1 MKPELRRSQIIRAAT
16 SVFAAKGYHQAS
28 ITDIIEAADIARGT
42 FYLYFDG
49 KREIFSELVDV
60 LTVRLI
66 HCMKLVDLSPGSP
79 PWIEQIRANFLR
91 IATILIEEKE
101 LTLILYNHAMGLDQ
115 EFDRKIREFYEG
127 ITRITERAF
136 RLGQDMGLVRKDINT
151 GLTARHVVGS
161 VKEVMYHAAQG
172 GVTMSTERMV
182 DELISYST
190 RGILVDPLPPGKSR
204 SGKPAAPKKKK
215 K

>member
-1 MKPELRRSQIIRAAT
+1 MKPELRREQILRAAT

-42 FYLYFDG
+42 FYLYFEG

-66 HCMKLVDLSPGSP
+66 NCMKRVDLSAGSP
-79 PWIEQIRANFLR
+79 PWIEQIRANFQR
-91 IATILIEEKE
+91 IATILTEERE

-115 EFDRKIREFYEG
+115 EFDRKIREFYEN
-127 ITRITERAF
+127 ITKITEGAF
-136 RLGQDMGLVRKDINT
+136 RLGQEMGLVRNDINP
-151 GLTARHVVGS
+151 GLVARHVVGS
-161 VKEVMYHAAQG
+161 VKEVMYHAARG
-172 GVTMSTERMV
+172 GAIKMSTEQMV
-182 DELISYST
+182 DELITYST
-190 RGILVDPLPPGKSR
+190 RGILVNHSAGAALR
-204 SGKPAAPKKKK
+204 PAKKKK